1 MSSYLTRDFAA
12 LINLRPLRE
21 RDYPTL
27 FSRWT
32 QSLESLK
39 VEEDESA
46 LVAQWVKDPALITA
60 VARVQSLTWEP
71 LHAWGMAK
79 KKKLKRRPKSG
90 SEMHV
95 NGPPAAMPGCEDTEK
110 KARSALKMA
119 QSIASRKTGTLIL
132 HLQEWSSAHSRNE
145 QETDSP

>member
-39 VEEDESA
+39 VKEDESA
-46 LVAQWVKDPALITA
+46 LVAQRVKD
-60 VARVQSLTWEP
+60 RVLSPQEMESMPWPGFNPRPGTSASLGTQP
-71 LHAWGMAK
+71 PPKIK
-79 KKKLKRRPKSG
+79 KSLGPTSSRR
-90 SEMHV
+90 
-95 NGPPAAMPGCEDTEK
+95 
-110 KARSALKMA
+110 
-119 QSIASRKTGTLIL
+119 
-132 HLQEWSSAHSRNE
+132 
-145 QETDSP
+145 